1 MAKEWYILHTYS
13 GYENKVEKFI
23 RSYMEEPEFSKT
35 VLDIKVPTEEVPIEG
50 KDGKKKTV
58 VRKFLPGYVLL
69 EMDLAE
75 GDWLD
80 SLRKIKKIAGASG
93 FVGTRGNEK
102 PHPIPTDEIK
112 SILQRAGEL
121 KTNKHV
127 MMKQTFEVGET
138 VKIVEGPFDTFVGK
152 IDELNL
158 EKGKAKVMVGIL
170 GRFTPV
176 EVELSQVEKI

>member
-1 MAKEWYILHTYS
+1 MAREWYILHTYS

-23 RSYMEEPEFSKT
+23 RKFMEDADFSKT
-35 VLDIKVPTEEVPIEG
+35 VLDIKVPTEEVTVE
-50 KDGKKKTV
+50 KDGKKKTI

-69 EMDLAE
+69 EMDLDAQE
-75 GDWLD
+75 WLAPL
-80 SLRKIKKIAGASG
+80 SKIKKVEGVSG
-93 FVGTRGNEK
+93 FVGTKGNEK
-102 PHPIPTDEIK
+102 PHPIPSDEIK
-112 SILQRAGEL
+112 AILQRAGEI

-127 MMKQTFEVGET
+127 MLKQTFEVGDS
-138 VKIVEGPFDTFVGK
+138 VKIIKGPFDTFVGK

-176 EVELSQVEKI
+176 EVDFTQVEKI

>member
-1 MAKEWYILHTYS
+1 
-13 GYENKVEKFI
+13 
-23 RSYMEEPEFSKT
+23 
-35 VLDIKVPTEEVPIEG
+35 
-50 KDGKKKTV
+50 
-58 VRKFLPGYVLL
+58 
-69 EMDLAE
+69 
-75 GDWLD
+75 
-80 SLRKIKKIAGASG
+80 SLRKIKKIDGASG

-102 PHPIPTDEIK
+102 PHPIPADEIK
-112 SILQRAGEL
+112 GILQRAGEL
-121 KTNKHV
+121 KTNNHV
-127 MMKQTFEVGET
+127 MVKQTFEVGET